1 MKKQSVGKLA
11 LALTLLAL
19 AAPGLRASA
28 TTTPAAAA
36 APPPPPPPPPQS
48 VTGTDPVPT
57 SPNIIDVVLTMLRL
71 G

>member
-19 AAPGLRASA
+19 AAPGLRAST
-28 TTTPAAAA
+28 TTTPAA
-36 APPPPPPPPPQS
+36 PPPPPPPPQS

-57 SPNIIDVVLTMLRL
+57 SPNIIDVVLTMLHL
-71 G
+71 A